1 MYLKKL
7 MDDSFMTRADL
18 SRISGVPESTL
29 RDILN
34 GKAQLDRCEAGTLYN
49 IAEALETTVEDIL
62 DHYWGEWFIEED
74 PEDEAESIPLHDD
87 HSLLLFYKLVD
98 MVTHTDNAE
107 EVFRF
112 VSWISR
118 EHYIDGLY
126 SMGHYREVFFLIG
139 LIDYVNKQ
147 HDLKTDTRFD
157 AYRKYCLDIPVYA
170 LSTLEEY
177 DDADMLDEAKEY
189 AETFAI
195 PEFAAFNIFMTE
207 DDIRTED

>member
-1 MYLKKL
+1 
-7 MDDSFMTRADL
+7 
-18 SRISGVPESTL
+18 
-29 RDILN
+29 
-34 GKAQLDRCEAGTLYN
+34 
-49 IAEALETTVEDIL
+49 
-62 DHYWGEWFIEED
+62 
-74 PEDEAESIPLHDD
+74 
-87 HSLLLFYKLVD
+87 
-98 MVTHTDNAE
+98 
-107 EVFRF
+107 
-112 VSWISR
+112 
-118 EHYIDGLY
+118 
-126 SMGHYREVFFLIG
+126 MGHYREVFFLIG

-207 DDIRTED
+207 DDIRPED

>member
-1 MYLKKL
+1 MASLYAFIEMEERASVRDISLPAPCGA
-7 MDDSFMTRADL
+7 DSFQSGFPLPMQISAPSRMLMGISSRSPFIAD
-18 SRISGVPESTL
+18 
-29 RDILN
+29 
-34 GKAQLDRCEAGTLYN
+34 
-49 IAEALETTVEDIL
+49 
-62 DHYWGEWFIEED
+62 
-74 PEDEAESIPLHDD
+74 
-87 HSLLLFYKLVD
+87 
-98 MVTHTDNAE
+98 AE

-118 EHYIDGLY
+118 EHYIDDLY

-207 DDIRTED
+207 DDIRPED